1 MIAVIIN
8 LIEER
13 VLNVNKIAQKFNN
26 YDNFYVLFVCQ
37 FTNEKLKNLL
47 IKKLPKNIYFL
58 FSKKKITFIL

>member
-37 FTNEKLKNLL
+37 FTNEKLKKS
-47 IKKLPKNIYFL
+47 ID
-58 FSKKKITFIL
+58 KKKIT